1 MVNRDTYHD
10 HSGQDYEEE
19 SITSQTVKKHLI
31 VLIMKI
37 ANSLYSPDRSLGF
50 PNYIEKFMQMSEQ
63 TQKQEL
69 SKVNLNTG
77 QRDVSLWCY
86 KEAAEKVNLFFANK
100 LSSLKILGWK

>member
-1 MVNRDTYHD
+1 
-10 HSGQDYEEE
+10 
-19 SITSQTVKKHLI
+19 
-31 VLIMKI
+31 
-37 ANSLYSPDRSLGF
+37 
-50 PNYIEKFMQMSEQ
+50 MQMSEQ